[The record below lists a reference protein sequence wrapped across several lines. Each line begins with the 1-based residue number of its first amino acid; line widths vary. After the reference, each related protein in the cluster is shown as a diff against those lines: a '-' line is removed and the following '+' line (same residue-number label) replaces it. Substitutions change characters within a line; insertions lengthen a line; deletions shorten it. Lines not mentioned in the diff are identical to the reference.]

1 MKPSIMIA
9 ILVGAFLP
17 IFVAIFSSNKYQAK
31 KNKGKNRDEERK

>member
-17 IFVAIFSSNKYQAK
+17 IFIVILTSKKDQAK
-31 KNKGKNRDEERK
+31 KNKGKNKDKEKK